1 MQLAILHHEGTLPL
15 KLSDLSNPHHP
26 KRNDTP
32 PRLQHPN
39 NENSRL
45 VIVPRWADAP
55 ASLRPVTPT
64 GYSFRLRHGFLTVLI
79 RGRGHEERE
88 KRFVGL
94 FHLTHSDGL
103 ATLVV
108 EYTGQARAIAPTA
121 APDSST

>member
-1 MQLAILHHEGTLPL
+1 MRRRKKNGGRRKSNATGCSEQNRWSAPEGA
-15 KLSDLSNPHHP
+15 
-26 KRNDTP
+26 KR
-32 PRLQHPN
+32 PR
-39 NENSRL
+39 RGL

-55 ASLRPVTPT
+55 VPLRPVTPT

-94 FHLTHSDGL
+94 FHLTHSDGF